1 MNVREDVFKDDAPL
15 ERAREICEREV
26 ILKVLESC
34 GGNRI
39 KAANML
45 KISRATLYNKLRTI
59 KNIEEKEREKD
70 KR

>member
-1 MNVREDVFKDDAPL
+1 MYSK
-15 ERAREICEREV
+15 ICEREV